1 MNRQFLISLLFLV
14 PGLLASCARPDADGL
29 KVNEL
34 EYLEM
39 RGLNVM
45 LAHDFYPEGHQGGV
59 SIIQNGLRVATNGD
73 IRLEPSPGQW
83 SPIPK
88 PGTRVVDPE
97 HQEIS
102 VVMTYPDSSRHRR
115 GFNPIIYPD
124 LYFKYTLRVR
134 PEGRSFRILVDLEE
148 PLPAEWVGKV
158 GFNLELFP
166 GILFGKS
173 FRIGDQVGI
182 FPRQANGPVVA
193 DGDGE
198 WQIEPLGRGK
208 KLLVAPEEPAQR
220 MTIENLKGELE
231 LIDSRGLHN
240 NGWFIVR
247 SLVPAGA
254 AEGAVEWLVSPE
266 VIENFTYGPVVQLS
280 QVGYHPKQEKVAVIE
295 TDINDLARPEAQLYR
310 LDEGSPRVVLSA
322 KPQDWGKFLR
332 YQYLLF
338 DFSSVTETGMYRLK
352 YGDYTTE
359 PFQIGAGVY
368 KRHVWQPTLEY
379 YLPVQMCHMRVN
391 DRYKVWHDH
400 CHMDDALMAPV
411 DTNHFDGY
419 LQGPSTL
426 TRFKPM
432 EHVPGLDQ
440 GGWHDAGDYD
450 LRVESQAG
458 EVHILSMIWEE
469 FGVDYDET
477 TIDQAGKLV
486 EMHRPD
492 GVPDVLQ
499 QIEHG
504 VLTIVGGYRSLG
516 RFYRGLI
523 EPYLRQY
530 VLLGEAAQQTDNI
543 VKDGRSPSQKGYADT
558 YGQPDDRWV
567 FTEDNPRREVGVA
580 VALAAAG
587 RSLAQYRPALAAECL
602 GIAEKVWREKSASAP
617 SPGLVELAV
626 ELYQTTARPEYA
638 EYLTSN
644 GEYITSHI
652 ARTGWTVGKVLP
664 ALGDEAFAAVVR
676 DSVRAHRDRVEELQ
690 KINPYGVPYEP
701 NIWGAGWGIQ
711 RFGVEQY
718 YFHTGYPDIF
728 PDRYMHNAL
737 HFVLGRHPGV
747 NTSSFAS
754 GVGSRSLLV
763 AYGTN
768 RDEWSYIPGG
778 VGSGTALIRPDFPE
792 MLEWPYLWQQT
803 EYVMGGGATN
813 FMFLALA
820 ADHLLSR

>member
-1 MNRQFLISLLFLV
+1 MNRHFLFSFLFLAL
-14 PGLLASCARPDADGL
+14 GLMASCARPDADGL

-83 SPIPK
+83 APIPK
-88 PGTRVVDPE
+88 PGTRAVDHE
-97 HQEIS
+97 NQEIS
-102 VVMTYPDSSRHRR
+102 VVMTYPDSSRHRQ

-124 LYFKYTLRVR
+124 LYFKYNLRVR
-134 PEGRSFRILVDLEE
+134 PEGRSVRIIVDLEE
-148 PLPAEWVGKV
+148 PLPSEWIGKV

-173 FRIGDQVGI
+173 YRIGDQVGI
-182 FPRQANGPVVA
+182 FPRQANGPGYT
-193 DGDGE
+193 DDDGE
-198 WQIEPLGRGK
+198 WQIEPMGRGRE
-208 KLLVAPEEPAQR
+208 LLVAPEEAAQR
-220 MTIENLKGELE
+220 MVIENLKGELE
-231 LIDSRGLHN
+231 LLDGRGKHN

-254 AEGAVEWLVSPE
+254 AGGAIEWLVSPE
-266 VIENFTYGPVVQLS
+266 VIEDFTYSPVVQIS
-280 QVGYHPKQEKVAVIE
+280 QVGYHPAQEKVAVIE
-295 TDINDLARPEAQLYR
+295 TDINDNSRPAAHLYR
-310 LDEGSPRVVLSA
+310 LDEGAPVLVQAA
-322 KPQDWGKFLR
+322 KPAEWGQFLR
-332 YQYLLF
+332 YRYLQF
-338 DFSSVTETGMYRLK
+338 DFSSVTEPGMYRIE
-352 YGDYTTE
+352 YAGFE
-359 PFQIGAGVY
+359 SSPFQISPNVY

-379 YLPVQMCHMRVN
+379 FLPVQMCHMRVN
-391 DRYKVWHDH
+391 DRYKVWHDL
-400 CHMDDALMAPV
+400 CHMDDALMAPT
-411 DTNHFDGY
+411 DTIHFDGY
-419 LQGPSTL
+419 RQGPSTL

-432 EHVPGLDQ
+432 EHVPGLNQ

-458 EVHILSMIWEE
+458 EVHILSMIWEA
-469 FGVDYDET
+469 FGVDYDAT
-477 TIDQAGKLV
+477 TVDQDGRLV
-486 EMHRPD
+486 ELFRPD

-504 VLTIVGGYRSLG
+504 VLTVVGGYRALG

-543 VKDGRSPSQKGYADT
+543 VKDTRSPRQKGYADT

-567 FTEDNPRREVGVA
+567 FTEDNPRREIGVA
-580 VALAAAG
+580 VALAAAS
-587 RSLAQYRPALAAECL
+587 RSLAEYRPALARECL
-602 GIAEKVWREKSASAP
+602 EIAEKVWSEKAELAP
-617 SPGLVELAV
+617 NPGKVELAV
-626 ELYQTTARPEYA
+626 ELLLSTSKPEYA
-638 EYLTSN
+638 AWLTAN
-644 GEYITSHI
+644 REYIAANI

-664 ALGDEAFAAVVR
+664 RLGDPGFTEVVR
-676 DSVRAHRDRVEELQ
+676 DSVQAHRDRIEELQ

-718 YFHTGYPDIF
+718 FFHTGYPDIF
-728 PDRYMHNAL
+728 PASYMHNAL

-747 NTSSFAS
+747 NTASFAS
-754 GVGSRSLLV
+754 GVGAHSLLV